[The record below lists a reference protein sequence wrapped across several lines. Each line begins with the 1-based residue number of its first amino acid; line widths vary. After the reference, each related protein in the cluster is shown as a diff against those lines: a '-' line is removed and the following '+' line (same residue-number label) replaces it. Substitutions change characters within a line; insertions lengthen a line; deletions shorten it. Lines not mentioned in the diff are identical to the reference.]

1 MRSRKYWN
9 MWKNQH
15 RCLVKRV
22 CVLLTS
28 HFLPL
33 IFCEQK
39 MWGKKATFWCACFA
53 PFTSISKTSET
64 APKWTWYQIFSVPFF
79 FGDEKNNKWGVR
91 VSEMSANLLIWH
103 GRPATKPT
111 LGDLLPFEFLPS
123 KIPESTFYWAPRDTH
138 WAGNISI
145 GKRNSQQT
153 KVVLNNATLLYLL
166 NFDSVTSLE
175 ADG

>member
-39 MWGKKATFWCACFA
+39 IWGKKATFWCACFA

-64 APKWTWYQIFSVPFF
+64 APKWTWFQIFSSPFF
-79 FGDEKNNKWGVR
+79 FGDKKQQMGSKGFWNVSQFAHLARKTSHKANIGWSPPIWIFALLDSR
-91 VSEMSANLLIWH
+91 VHVLL
-103 GRPATKPT
+103 GTKGHP
-111 LGDLLPFEFLPS
+111 LSWEH
-123 KIPESTFYWAPRDTH
+123 FYWKEKFPT
-138 WAGNISI
+138 N
-145 GKRNSQQT
+145 
-153 KVVLNNATLLYLL
+153 
-166 NFDSVTSLE
+166 
-175 ADG
+175 

>member
-64 APKWTWYQIFSVPFF
+64 APKMDMISSIFCSLLLW
-79 FGDEKNNKWGVR
+79 GWKNNKWGVR

-123 KIPESTFYWAPRDTH
+123 SIPESTFYWATRDPP